1 MKYWPPNL
9 LSEEA
14 VEYESA
20 EAPPGVDWLVLL
32 PPIFWPP
39 DVNVSVCEKSK
50 LVISMAYN
58 NAKIYL
64 SFSLLY
70 FLTSLMLHK
79 GQVSSIS
86 GKSPL

>member
-1 MKYWPPNL
+1 MKYPNKFQVFNIMKFRPPNL

-39 DVNVSVCEKSK
+39 DVNVSVCEEGK
-50 LVISMAYN
+50 LVIFYA
-58 NAKIYL
+58 I
-64 SFSLLY
+64 
-70 FLTSLMLHK
+70 
-79 GQVSSIS
+79 
-86 GKSPL
+86 